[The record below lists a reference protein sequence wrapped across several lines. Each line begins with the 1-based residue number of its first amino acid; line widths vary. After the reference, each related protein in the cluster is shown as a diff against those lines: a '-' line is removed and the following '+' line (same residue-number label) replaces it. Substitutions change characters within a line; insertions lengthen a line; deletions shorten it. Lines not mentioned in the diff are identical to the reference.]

1 MSNDRN
7 FREEILDQLSDGSI
21 MSLKKMSH
29 SLAVPQE
36 DLTET
41 LAELVEEGEIMRSR
55 SGNYA
60 FPSALG
66 CAVGRL
72 EIKRRGFGFVR
83 QTDGDIF
90 VSANKL
96 NGAYDGE
103 TVIVRITR
111 RGTKEGSREGEVICI
126 LSKEPYRTT
135 GTFIKERSSA
145 FVAPD
150 DMRTRDIFIPKGCAG
165 NAKNGQKVVIEL
177 TKRQTGDRSAEAKV
191 VEVLGDEGA
200 PGVDILTIARRFGM
214 NKKFPKAVE
223 AQLEKTDLSISQEEL
238 AYREDLTNEIIF
250 TIDGADSKDLD
261 DAVSVK
267 RVGSGWQLGVHI
279 ADVSHYVRP
288 RTPLDKEAYK
298 RGTSV
303 YLVDQVIPMLP
314 EELSNGICSL
324 NPEEVRLTLS
334 CFMDIDETAKITSH
348 RLAKTYIRSKHKM
361 TYGDVNAILEDEDQE
376 LRAKYAD
383 ITPTLEMMRELAARL
398 REVRFKHGSI
408 DFEIDEAKI
417 ELDEDGKPIHIG
429 LRERRTAEKLIE
441 EFMLAANNTVA
452 AQFAYME
459 TPFMYRIHELPD
471 DEKMDELRTF
481 LMNFGYRLKGKEIH
495 SRTLQ
500 DILNQA
506 SGTEHEAMI
515 SRVMLRSLKKARYSE
530 VNAGHFGLASPA
542 YCHFTSP
549 IRRYPDLVV
558 HRVVKD
564 FLDGKLTDAY
574 MRELEKFIPAA
585 ADASSAAE
593 RIAID
598 AERKI
603 VDMKKAEYLANHLGE
618 EYDGVVSGI
627 ANTAVFVE
635 LPNTAEGVIPLD
647 SLNDYFVVF
656 REMYCVIGKRT
667 GIKIALGDK
676 VRIRVADADPKNARV
691 EFALLSVGD
700 AFAGK
705 KAIHVKPQSR
715 TSGAAKKKARRKR
728 PSER

>member
-1 MSNDRN
+1 MSNNRN
-7 FREEILDQLSDGSI
+7 FREEILDQLSGGSF
-21 MSLKKMSH
+21 MSLKKISNA
-29 SLAVPQE
+29 LAVPQE
-36 DLTET
+36 ELIGTLKELT
-41 LAELVEEGEIMRSR
+41 EEGEIMRSR

-83 QTDGDIF
+83 QPDGDIF
-90 VSANKL
+90 VSASKL
-96 NGAYDGE
+96 GGAYDGE
-103 TVIVRITR
+103 TVIVRITNH
-111 RGTKEGSREGEVICI
+111 GTKSREGEVLRVLC
-126 LSKEPYRTT
+126 KEPYRTT

-150 DMRTRDIFIPKGCAG
+150 NMRTRDIFIPRGCAAG
-165 NAKNGQKVVIEL
+165 AKNGQKVVIEL
-177 TKRQTGDRSAEAKV
+177 LKRQTRDRSAEAKV
-191 VEVLGDEGA
+191 IEVLGDEGA

-214 NKKFPKAVE
+214 NKKFPKAVVS
-223 AQLEKTDLSISQEEL
+223 QLAKTDLSISKEEL
-238 AYREDLTNEIIF
+238 DGRENLTEEIIF

-261 DAVSVK
+261 DAVSLK
-267 RVGSGWQLGVHI
+267 RVDGGWQLGVHI
-279 ADVSHYVRP
+279 ADVSHYVR
-288 RTPLDKEAYK
+288 RKTPLDKEAYK

-324 NPEEVRLTLS
+324 NPGEIRLTLS

-361 TYGDVNAILEDEDQE
+361 TYGDVNAILEDEDCE
-376 LRAKYAD
+376 LREKYAD
-383 ITPTLEMMRELAARL
+383 ITPTLDMMKELAAKM

-417 ELDEDGKPIHIG
+417 ELNEKGKPVHIG

-481 LMNFGYRLKGKEIH
+481 LMNFGYKLKGREIH
-495 SRTLQ
+495 SRALQ
-500 DILNQA
+500 DILTKA
-506 SGTEHEAMI
+506 AGTENEAMI

-530 VNAGHFGLASPA
+530 VNAGHFGLASSA

-558 HRVVKD
+558 HRVVKS
-564 FLDGKLTDAY
+564 FIDGEMTETYVK
-574 MRELEKFIPAA
+574 ELEKFIPAA

-593 RIAID
+593 RMAID

-603 VDMKKAEYLANHLGE
+603 VDMKKAEYLADHIGE
-618 EYDGVVSGI
+618 EYEGVVSGI
-627 ANTAVFVE
+627 ANTAIFVE

-656 REMYCVIGKRT
+656 SDMYCAVGKHT
-667 GIKIALGDK
+667 GTKISLGDK
-676 VRIRVADADPKNARV
+676 VKIRVEDADPKNARV
-691 EFALLSVGD
+691 EFSLLSVGD

-705 KAIHVKPQSR
+705 KAIHIKPQSR
-715 TSGAAKKKARRKR
+715 TSGAAKKKARHRR
-728 PSER
+728 RSGR